1 MGRTISYV
9 AVSFEEISL
18 YSDQA
23 RKELWLPSMF
33 FLNDTVK
40 TTFQLLNMCSYSN
53 DALNDRIIIDGID
66 FVVVKNCL

>member
-1 MGRTISYV
+1 M

-53 DALNDRIIIDGID
+53 DALNERIVIDGID
-66 FVVVKNCL
+66 FIVI